1 MGALDCILILALNSF
16 VDQVLLQELLM
27 SGLSLLLQDLAQ
39 FSLSVGNLEYTDR
52 SL

>member
-1 MGALDCILILALNSF
+1 MLSIFLEQWLRSISHLDLT
-16 VDQVLLQELLM
+16 VQRLL
-27 SGLSLLLQDLAQ
+27 SAQ